1 MHCIHIFVEPKPIFI
16 QLSLKI
22 IMKVILTLLMAC
34 LCHLSTY
41 AQTALNF
48 DGVDDYTE
56 SNYYHQLDLGT
67 GNFAMEAM
75 VSNLD
80 FSLSDTLTILSQQN
94 TNSTQ
99 GICWSIT
106 SGGIHLQIESIL
118 YSMNHTFSGCT
129 HLAIVRDNGNLLF
142 YVNHV
147 LLGTQSIAGTVNATC
162 TNCAIF
168 MGKNIG
174 DTNYFKGALDEV
186 RIWNAARS
194 GINIESYETS
204 CLDSTAMT
212 NSSLVAYWNF
222 EENTGQF
229 ANNLS
234 SVVHYARLG
243 NSFYVDGN
251 DPTWTTT
258 SCVSSTCYPNG
269 LANFSLSD
277 NNPKEAD
284 LVALNKT
291 STNSTTLYW
300 NINGDTTV
308 SVDSLQYAFAL
319 GMNVIQLATTSAN
332 GLSAR
337 TVLLDVKRP
346 KYPCGADEYTT
357 WRQSNDPNY
366 FRTQSLLYRASLH
379 ANNNSNPNSPEYHI
393 PVIFHVI
400 ADNQATLNAFPASRI
415 QAQLDTLNKYFSKD
429 STGISF
435 CLAQNLL
442 TTTGISA
449 SWFQYGSSVP
459 GITYTLDTLDEFDFT
474 NPTYRNEVMRK
485 LPFDAKEYLNIYIV
499 DTIIYPGISVLGVSS
514 VGPNYGIFDGIGI
527 DYDVFTGG
535 AVAPMG
541 KSLIHEVGHWL
552 GLEHVFEPDGICDTY
567 EQFNPT
573 SDSSIG
579 NCSTPYSYG
588 TSCPPNPPYFRGQNH
603 LDYHNE
609 LCLSVFTGGQIDRMH
624 YILDNGRPY
633 IHSEYNLIATG
644 VQELGGCV
652 DKTNIS
658 AAFVAS
664 SESVCAG
671 GSIELKGVEVL
682 LDHWEWQ
689 ISWDPNKNNGNPA
702 PSMNGFCI
710 SASPLFGSS
719 PDFPETTLSI
729 CEPGIWDVSL
739 TIRDTTL
746 VGGNTVIT
754 TDVDSMSI
762 EVLDCS
768 PNDQRNRVTL
778 RFDSTDWQ
786 INGATIDNLGAIPND
801 TTIGHIVTGTGYIL
815 HQNSEGV
822 VMRTNVFGSP
832 LWRRAIR
839 VPNADVEL
847 FDVVSN
853 VNYLG
858 TDRIALVGRVKRGN
872 TSELL
877 LVIVDRAGNL
887 LFQETYQ
894 MNKNGVLQPNA
905 VGLEL
910 IQLSNSF
917 NNDLAIVGFVGE
929 GDTINTD
936 KRGFILGINPTTGI
950 QWEHY
955 FESGKFTTTDDYDIA
970 ENVTEIVANFG
981 NGSEA
986 AIVVSGHSNRT
997 QGVNTGC
1004 GTFMSCLTVTGGIV
1018 TEQWRTNVEF
1028 SSGVGS
1034 NRPAAVAYDNGRL
1047 FFASLND
1054 LLHGSL
1060 IIEVNPNTGV
1070 FGLEVLIRNLR
1081 PLDLIVDG
1089 TNLVLGGR
1097 GLSNDKLA
1105 AAKIPIPAPTANNF
1119 NPIDIRI
1126 RSYDNTKT
1134 QKAWGG
1140 VYSVLEYI
1148 KTPQCIVS
1156 SANGGYMLIGEYAAA
1171 VISNNSFNDIGL
1183 VFNKIDDEL
1192 LSTCMAGE
1200 PFPSEILTFDFG
1212 YVTPAD
1218 STQLVSSVGVDT
1230 VSCDS
1235 LVASCYQLGC
1245 LNIGYTLNSF
1255 YYNKCSTDTVT
1266 LAGNFSEIGDFRY
1279 QWSPA
1284 TYLSSDTVLVPTTT
1298 TPTTQLYTLIVTDN
1312 ATGCEVAEAN
1322 YLVTVPPDTINS
1334 FFTTAKCA
1342 VDSIVLQNNSPI
1354 FNTGVF
1360 TYQWSPTA
1368 GLSDSSILEPI
1379 VYATNLPIEYTLI
1392 ATEVGGC
1399 TVHKRT
1405 HTITSSGGLLTE
1417 HRINCLS
1424 NDPAY
1429 STNSNPP
1436 LNHTQLDLNLVLSNL
1451 GINDTTGIWSDP
1463 IPHQFITLTPPY
1475 FDTINNILN
1484 ARYAPLFG
1492 TLHYT
1497 YDTTTAC
1504 QNRLILHFQPDPSV
1518 TGASVINICEEGVV
1532 SFNPSVTDST
1542 IEHYWEIKGVAQ
1554 SGGSNIPIE
1563 FALFGDS
1570 LSFTHAFTYDSTF
1583 QFYTVEHQ
1591 VRKKNCP
1598 NFFTNNSAQVRV
1610 YVHPAN
1616 GTITLDT
1623 CTETLT
1629 LPINTPSDTIQ
1640 WYDATTGIAIT
1651 GATNHSYQPTTSGSY
1666 YATVTTPQCDFTS
1679 DTFNYTPLTPISST
1693 ASVSTT
1699 YNGADISCWGAA
1711 DGAATVLVSN
1721 GLSPYTYLWSN
1732 GDTLATATGLGA
1744 GNYQVTV
1751 IGACSDTTTTSVSL
1765 TEPTALVLTID
1776 TIINVSCQGLSNGS
1790 ASLTASGGTAPYT
1803 YAWSNG
1809 QATAT
1814 GASLAA
1820 GTYTVTTT
1828 DNNGC
1833 SVSTTISV
1841 TEPNLLN
1848 TTLTNTNPISCAGQS
1863 DGAITAT
1870 TTGGTTPYTYAWS
1883 NGMSGSTINN
1893 LGVGIYI
1900 VTITDANNCL
1910 FIDSISLTVPPLPI
1924 MTTSI
1929 SNVTCHGFADGQIT
1943 TNVSGTTAP
1952 YNYLWSNAQTGATAT
1967 GLAAGNYTLTLT
1979 DNNGCTVTSSATI
1992 TEPTILTS
2000 ILDSTNVDC
2009 IAPNSGAIDNNPTG
2023 GVLPYTYLWSTGAT
2037 TEDISSLTAGNYCV
2051 TITDANNCTFVSCTH
2066 VEPLIVPLS
2075 ISKLVDKDTILPYD
2089 TLCYRI
2095 VVTNHCQNNKDIV
2108 VSDTLPNGLLA
2119 TAFGSFNYNTT
2130 SHTLSDTLTIA
2141 GGASDTLSFKVR
2153 VLTTDSCGNGK
2164 HLVNIANAFELGS
2177 PALVVRDT
2185 ATSWIE
2191 DSLATNCMPL
2201 PDTVYFSDLIATG
2214 QLLSS
2219 TAASTNSQNIY
2230 VAGVWIIDAG
2240 LSYSFAHGSVVQM
2253 SPGAQIIVSSGATL
2267 NLSNATIQAACAN
2280 CLWQRILVQNNGTI
2294 SVYATTFRDAQYA
2307 IQAEDGAILQDI
2319 TESNFLNNFIGI
2331 YIAPNAN
2338 YNNLILGKFRDNV
2351 FSAPSIL
2358 PTYVGVPGTP
2368 TLDISGTVSTIT
2380 PNGVGLAGIYG
2391 WDIPALN
2398 LNLSPAALSN
2408 TFQRMVAGIVLFN
2421 SNFSTNSC
2429 NFNTMTQTAL
2439 YPTNLAY
2446 QGCGVH
2452 VQSPLLIDF
2461 KETKIEDCSFENCF
2475 IGISGISSGMRIY
2488 RNQMTNIE
2496 DMGVRSMRLFNT
2508 IVHVQNNTFSD
2519 MERLGVAAFDPRIPS
2534 DIWIDNNTIE
2544 MNTVPGEGACILIND
2559 NPTGDASSLVISNNN
2574 LKANQAENGIAVL
2587 NHENSNDPKFSGLI
2601 QSNRITM
2608 EGNSPERAGISS
2620 MNSRLQI
2627 ECNTI
2632 SGDGQ
2637 TLGATNTYGI
2647 VAAGGALGG
2656 VSTYQCNT
2664 VTNTYTGV
2672 FFEGFNNTVTFR
2684 GNGFDRHD
2692 IGLLMDGGSIIGNQF
2707 DNQGYYGNTWTHST
2721 NLDAVH
2727 QGIAL
2732 IQNQSQF
2739 FINSTPSLDFR
2750 PHNYNGLT
2758 GWFTDNSN
2766 FPNFD
2771 CVEPFNYCG
2780 NSRSSA
2786 RFNTTNNRNN
2796 SSITPRIT
2804 GLDNALAS
2812 NGLGNI
2818 PLVTK
2823 YNAKRALFRK
2833 LVNNP
2838 SLAINSQNPQIQ
2850 NFVASHQNTCIGHFD
2865 NVATQCKQTF
2875 MMSALDSILLDS
2887 CKNICLT
2894 YLDSL
2899 HHLDSLLGINF
2910 NSTIATNRNGVAN
2923 NLGRVMQQ
2931 QQVFLDNIETQQQ
2944 IVLTPICTNNNSF
2957 NTTVLH
2963 EVLEKE
2969 VNDIYLNTL
2978 AKGILEF
2985 NASELVALRQIADH
2999 CPQEGGA
3006 AVHQARGMLSMVE
3019 DVNLLNF
3026 DCVSSG
3032 GRSNGEENSN
3042 TNKDNSIVENEMEVW
3057 NLILYPNPTSSL
3069 ITLESNLVLEKSTRI
3084 EIYNVLGQKVKAIS
3098 VNEATQSIEI
3108 DISLFLDGIYTLRLK
3123 NKENIITKSFVVVK

>member
-1 MHCIHIFVEPKPIFI
+1 
-16 QLSLKI
+16 
-22 IMKVILTLLMAC
+22 MKVILTLLMAC

-142 YVNHV
+142 YVNHI

-168 MGKNIG
+168 MGKTIG

-234 SVVHYARLG
+234 SVAHYARLG

-552 GLEHVFEPDGICDTY
+552 GLEHVFESDGICDTY

-633 IHSEYNLIATG
+633 VHSEYNLIATG

-778 RFDSTDWQ
+778 SFDSTDWQ

-970 ENVTEIVANFG
+970 ENVTEIVGDFG
-981 NGSEA
+981 NGLEA
-986 AIVVSGHSNRT
+986 AIVISGHSNRT
-997 QGVNTGC
+997 QGTNTGS
-1004 GTFMSCLTVTGGIV
+1004 GTFISCLTISGGVT
-1018 TEQWRTNVEF
+1018 TEEWRKNVEF
-1028 SSGVGS
+1028 PSGIGSSKPV
-1034 NRPAAVAYDNGRL
+1034 AVAYDNGRL
-1047 FFASLND
+1047 FFVSFNS

-1060 IIEVNPNTGV
+1060 IIEIDPNTGD
-1070 FGLEVLIRNLR
+1070 FGNEVLIQDLY
-1081 PLDLIVDG
+1081 PVDLIIDG
-1089 TNLVLGGR
+1089 TNLILGGR
-1097 GLSNDKLA
+1097 NLSTNELA
-1105 AAKIPIPAPTANNF
+1105 AAKIPIPAVTATNF
-1119 NPIDIRI
+1119 NPSNITIRTY
-1126 RSYDNTKT
+1126 SDTKT
-1134 QKAWGG
+1134 QGDWGG
-1140 VYSVLEYI
+1140 VYNVSSYI
-1148 KTPQCIVS
+1148 KTPQSVVP
-1156 SANGGYMLIGEYAAA
+1156 SANGGYMFIGEYAPNLI
-1171 VISNNSFNDIGL
+1171 VNNNFNDIGL

-1192 LSTCMAGE
+1192 ITTCMAGDSYSSSLSN
-1200 PFPSEILTFDFG
+1200 FSFG
-1212 YVTPAD
+1212 YINHAD
-1218 STQLVSSVGVDT
+1218 STQLTASVGIDT
-1230 VSCDS
+1230 INCDS
-1235 LVASCYQLGC
+1235 LVATCYQLGC
-1245 LNIGYTLNSF
+1245 LTPGYTLNTF
-1255 YYNKCSTDTVT
+1255 QFNKCSADTVMLT
-1266 LAGNFSEIGDFRY
+1266 GNFSEIGDFSY
-1279 QWSPA
+1279 QWSPSV
-1284 TYLSSDTVLVPTTT
+1284 YLSSDTVLVPTTT

-1322 YLVTVPPDTINS
+1322 YLVTIPPDTINS
-1334 FFTTAKCA
+1334 LGFLNKCA
-1342 VDSIVLQNNSPI
+1342 LDSVVLVNRNPNISNSS
-1354 FNTGVF
+1354 TF
-1360 TYQWSPTA
+1360 TYQWSPAT
-1368 GLSDSSILEPI
+1368 GLSNPNILEPI
-1379 VYATNLPIEYTLI
+1379 TFATILPAEYTLI
-1392 ATEVGGC
+1392 AEEAGAC
-1399 TVHKRT
+1399 TVHKVKYTVSRALA
-1405 HTITSSGGLLTE
+1405 SGGIVTQ

-1424 NDPAY
+1424 SDPAY

-1436 LNHTQLDLNLVLSNL
+1436 PNHHQLDLNLVLSNL
-1451 GINDTTGIWSDP
+1451 GINDTTGIWSNP
-1463 IPHQFITLTPPY
+1463 VPHQFITLTPPY

-1484 ARYAPLFG
+1484 ARYAEGLG
-1492 TLHYT
+1492 TLYYT
-1497 YDTTTAC
+1497 YGDTNSC
-1504 QNRLILHFQPDPSV
+1504 QNRLILHFLPDASIN
-1518 TGASVINICEEGVV
+1518 GADTIDVCEEAVLTFNASGV
-1532 SFNPSVTDST
+1532 DST
-1542 IEHYWEIKGVAQ
+1542 IEHRWVINGVSQ
-1554 SGGSNIPIE
+1554 VITTGGTSTIYTTLNIIP
-1563 FALFGDS
+1563 FGDS
-1570 LSFTHAFTYDSTF
+1570 LSITGTFSYDTTYQYYEVSHTARRKNCQF
-1583 QFYTVEHQ
+1583 YGTSFYTVDI
-1591 VRKKNCP
+1591 
-1598 NFFTNNSAQVRV
+1598 
-1610 YVHPAN
+1610 YVSPAD

-1623 CTETLT
+1623 CTGTLT
-1629 LPINTPSDTIQ
+1629 LPTNTLSDTIQ
-1640 WYDATTGIAIT
+1640 WYDATTGLAIT
-1651 GATNHSYQPTTSGSY
+1651 GETTHNYSPPTSGSY

-1679 DTFNYTPLTPISST
+1679 DTFNYTPLSPISST
-1693 ASVSTT
+1693 ATISSN
-1699 YNGADISCWGAA
+1699 YNGADISCFGAA
-1711 DGAATVLVSN
+1711 DGAATVIASN

-1732 GDTLATATGLGA
+1732 GDTLATTTGLGA

-1751 IGACSDTTTTSVSL
+1751 IGACSDTSIASVTL
-1765 TEPTALVLTID
+1765 GEPTAVVVIVD
-1776 TIINVSCQGLSNGS
+1776 TVIHVSCAGLSD
-1790 ASLTASGGTAPYT
+1790 ASIHLSTNGGTSPYT
-1803 YAWSNG
+1803 YLWSNTQTG
-1809 QATAT
+1809 NNATNLAT
-1814 GASLAA
+1814 GN
-1820 GTYTVTTT
+1820 YTVTVSDANSCT
-1828 DNNGC
+1828 
-1833 SVSTTISV
+1833 VSTTISV
-1841 TEPNLLN
+1841 SEPNVLT
-1848 TTLTNTNPISCAGQS
+1848 TTLTNTNPISCVGQS
-1863 DGAITAT
+1863 DGEITAN
-1870 TTGGTTPYTYAWS
+1870 TTGGTAPYTYLWS
-1883 NGMSGSTINN
+1883 NSASTNVITN
-1893 LGVGIYI
+1893 LSTGTYI
-1900 VTITDANNCL
+1900 VTITDVNNCTY
-1910 FIDSISLTVPPLPI
+1910 IDSITLTVPPLPI
-1924 MTTSI
+1924 VTTNTT
-1929 SNVTCHGFADGQIT
+1929 NVSCNGAADGQIT
-1943 TNVSGTTAP
+1943 TSITGITAP
-1952 YNYLWSNAQTGATAT
+1952 YTYLWSNAQTGANAT
-1967 GLAAGNYTLTLT
+1967 GLIAGGYTLTLT
-1979 DNNGCTVTSSATI
+1979 DDNGCTVSTTANV
-1992 TEPTILTS
+1992 TEPTILSAT
-2000 ILDSTNVDC
+2000 LDSTNVDC
-2009 IAPNSGAIDNNPTG
+2009 IAPNSGAIDNTPTG
-2023 GVLPYTYLWSTGAT
+2023 GTLPYSYLWSNGAT
-2037 TEDISSLTAGNYCV
+2037 TEDVNGLIAGNYCV
-2051 TITDANNCTFVSCTH
+2051 TITDANNCTFVACTNI
-2066 VEPLIVPLS
+2066 EPLAAPLS
-2075 ISKLVDKDTILPYD
+2075 VLKLVDKDTIVPYD
-2089 TLCYRI
+2089 TICYSI
-2095 VVTNHCQNNKDIV
+2095 VVTNHCQSARDIV
-2108 VSDTLPNGLLA
+2108 VTDTLPDGLLPTYLGSYTYGNVTNVLIDTLNLAAGTSDTLP
-2119 TAFGSFNYNTT
+2119 
-2130 SHTLSDTLTIA
+2130 
-2141 GGASDTLSFKVR
+2141 FKVR
-2153 VLTTDSCGNGK
+2153 VLITDSCGNNTTM
-2164 HLVNIANAFELGS
+2164 VNQANAFELGNPS
-2177 PALVVRDT
+2177 SIVSALASIWIKDT
-2185 ATSWIE
+2185 FATSC
-2191 DSLATNCMPL
+2191 TPL
-2201 PDTVYFSDLIATG
+2201 PDTVYFSDLINTG
-2214 QLLSS
+2214 QLLSNALAQS
-2219 TAASTNSQNIY
+2219 TPQVIN
-2230 VAGVWIIDAG
+2230 VAGVWILDVG
-2240 LSYSFAHGSVVQM
+2240 LTYSFTNSSVLNM
-2253 SPGAQIIVSSGATL
+2253 SPGAQIIVSTGATL
-2267 NLSNATIQAACAN
+2267 NLNNATVRAACAN

-2294 SVYATTFRDAQYA
+2294 AVYATTFRDAQYA

-2601 QSNRITM
+2601 QGNRITM